1 VLQIVACKHKLQSK
15 IPVAKRTR
23 SVQCKE
29 MAELKGGGLCRPD
42 CVSLPRVITYG
53 VNPAHF
59 NKDDH
64 QSPPK
69 TLRVANVNNV
79 IAPELIDMNAYDQTA
94 VDQAMLNQSFAQ
106 VAAVQK
112 RVSYDFLGGT

>member
-1 VLQIVACKHKLQSK
+1 MLQIVACKHKLQSK

-79 IAPELIDMNAYDQTA
+79 AGRKKSSILPKIL
-94 VDQAMLNQSFAQ
+94 
-106 VAAVQK
+106 
-112 RVSYDFLGGT
+112 RVVIINRDIV